1 MNPRTTGILFLIALA
16 LGAFVWFYQV
26 QGEDRRREAEEEAK
40 RLFPGVEQD
49 DVRSIAFRTTD
60 GHDVRLE
67 FREEGWVLTEPL
79 DFPADETG
87 LSGMASA
94 LAQLSSE
101 GRIEDAQAAPVYGLG
116 ESARVVRFET
126 AEGQH
131 AVRFGKKTPV
141 GGNTY
146 AAVEGEPGIYTVP
159 SYRATS
165 FERALDDLREH
176 RVLRFD
182 RSAVDRVVVEWPETR
197 VELERRD
204 TGWWLTAPVE
214 GPADEKTVE
223 DLLADLGFLR
233 AEGFVDEPPEAVVQS
248 LEEPRLRV
256 VLTDLPED
264 GAEEAPGPR
273 SWSLDVGGALEGAQ
287 RAVRGG
293 DGHLFAVARER
304 LEELPRRV
312 DAYRFRT
319 LASFP
324 AAEAQRLEL
333 IFHPQQGEPV
343 VVTARRGAEGWTS
356 EPEPMP
362 PGRVSTL
369 ISELSHLRAQ
379 SILAD
384 SMGPEELA
392 GVGLRPPR
400 VLYRVWGAPA
410 EGEVEGEG
418 QREGEPLR
426 LAEVALGSF
435 AAETGIVAKAA
446 DQDSVY
452 RLDFDLAE
460 ALPVSLEA
468 FRNRFVSEE
477 ESEAVG
483 GEPSSE
489 TSAGAPEQP
498 FDPEAPFEP

>member
-1 MNPRTTGILFLIALA
+1 MNPRTTGILFLVALA

-40 RLFPGVEQD
+40 RLFPGIEQD
-49 DVRSIAFRTTD
+49 DIRAIAFRTTD

-79 DFPADETG
+79 EFPADETG

-94 LAQLSSE
+94 LAQLASE
-101 GRIEDAQAAPVYGLG
+101 AQIEDAQALSVYDLD

-126 AEGQH
+126 AGEEH

-146 AAVEGEPGIYTVP
+146 AAVEGEQRVYTVP

-165 FERALDDLREH
+165 FERTLDDLRER

-182 RSAVDRVVVEWPETR
+182 RTGVDRVVVEWAETR
-197 VELERRD
+197 VALERRD
-204 TGWWLTAPVE
+204 TGWWLAAPLE

-223 DLLADLGFLR
+223 DLLADLAFLR
-233 AEGFVDEPPEAVVQS
+233 AEGFVDEPSEAVTQS
-248 LEEPRLRV
+248 FEEPRLRV
-256 VLTDLPED
+256 VLTDRPGEE
-264 GAEEAPGPR
+264 AEETAEPR
-273 SWSLDVGGALEGAQ
+273 SWSLEVGGALDGAQ
-287 RAVRGG
+287 RAVRGAE
-293 DGHLFAVARER
+293 GHLFAVARER
-304 LEELPRRV
+304 LEELPQRV

-333 IFHPQQGEPV
+333 LFHPPEGEPV
-343 VVTARRGAEGWTS
+343 VVTARRGEEGWTS
-356 EPEPMP
+356 EPEPMAA
-362 PGRVSTL
+362 GRVATL
-369 ISELSHLRAQ
+369 ISELSHLRAR

-410 EGEVEGEG
+410 EEEQE
-418 QREGEPLR
+418 EGEPLR
-426 LAEVALGSF
+426 LAEVALGAF
-435 AAETGIVAKAA
+435 DAETGIVAKAA
-446 DQDSVY
+446 DQDNVY
-452 RLDFDLAE
+452 RLDFELAE

-468 FRNRFVSEE
+468 FRNRFASDEEPDPEEPGPTSEPPAGDPE
-477 ESEAVG
+477 
-483 GEPSSE
+483 EPSDL
-489 TSAGAPEQP
+489 PVP
-498 FDPEAPFEP
+498 LEP